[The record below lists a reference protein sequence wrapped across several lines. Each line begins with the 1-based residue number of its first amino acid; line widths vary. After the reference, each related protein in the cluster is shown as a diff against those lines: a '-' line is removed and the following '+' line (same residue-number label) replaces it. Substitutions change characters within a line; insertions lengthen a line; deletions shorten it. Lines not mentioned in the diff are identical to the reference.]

1 MFRKKNYSE
10 LKKENESLKLK
21 IKQLEKDVDYLTRCL
36 NNPTGSI
43 PSSSSG
49 GSSSSIGISPPNS
62 PKQDPDSFTMFTPTE
77 GWGKSSD
84 EF

>member
-10 LKKENESLKLK
+10 LKKENEALKLK

-36 NNPTGSI
+36 NNPAGAI
-43 PSSSSG
+43 SSFSSA
-49 GSSSSIGISPPNS
+49 GSSSSIGISPPTS
-62 PKQDPDSFTMFTPTE
+62 PKNNPESFTMFTPTE
-77 GWGKSSD
+77 GWEKLSG